1 VITAGAPLLM
11 AAPPAMAKFL
21 ENRPP
26 TDANIKATM
35 LTSKCSPLD
44 TAGLVGAGRR
54 RANRRRPPGD
64 SWEVASWSIC
74 QRLLSDLLAV
84 AEHAARLD
92 VVTGGL
98 LHGRSLYPRG
108 AGPTL
113 GGSAVA
119 EQP

>member
-1 VITAGAPLLM
+1 
-11 AAPPAMAKFL
+11 
-21 ENRPP
+21 
-26 TDANIKATM
+26 M
-35 LTSKCSPLD
+35 LTSKYSPRD

-74 QRLLSDLLAV
+74 QRLLSHLLAV

-108 AGPTL
+108 AGPTWEARPWPSNPDYHPTKQL
-113 GGSAVA
+113 RLPTHDG
-119 EQP
+119 

>member
-1 VITAGAPLLM
+1 MP
-11 AAPPAMAKFL
+11 
-21 ENRPP
+21 
-26 TDANIKATM
+26 
-35 LTSKCSPLD
+35 TSKCSPLD
-44 TAGLVGAGRR
+44 TAGLGGAGRR
-54 RANRRRPPGD
+54 RANRRRLPGD

-98 LHGRSLYPRG
+98 LYGRSLYPRG

-113 GGSAVA
+113 TIT
-119 EQP
+119 QPNSCACPPTTGDRHDELGECCAWR